1 MAETSKSFNLVK
13 TTCASSCPAVREGL
27 PLDVLKEVL
36 PPDVV
41 LLGFQVVIKINPYG
55 GDVVD
60 AHAVFPQPLVQTI
73 ESQITILDVDPVK
86 MHPMS
91 VL

>member
-1 MAETSKSFNLVK
+1 LKNKVLSWSP
-13 TTCASSCPAVREGL
+13 CPAG
-27 PLDVLKEVL
+27 KEVL
-36 PPDVV
+36 APDV

-55 GDVVD
+55 GDAVD
-60 AHAVFPQPLVQTI
+60 THAVFPQPLVQTT
-73 ESQITILDVDPVK
+73 ESQITISYVDPVK

>member
-1 MAETSKSFNLVK
+1 MATNSLAF
-13 TTCASSCPAVREGL
+13 CPAG
-27 PLDVLKEVL
+27 KEVL
-36 PPDVV
+36 APDV

-73 ESQITILDVDPVK
+73 ESQITIMDVDPVK
-86 MHPMS
+86 MHPVS

>member
-1 MAETSKSFNLVK
+1 MLLLVPSALKTMAAVMLSP
-13 TTCASSCPAVREGL
+13 CPAGREVL

-60 AHAVFPQPLVQTI
+60 AHAVFPQPLLQTTTNT
-73 ESQITILDVDPVK
+73 SQRKRKT
-86 MHPMS
+86 
-91 VL
+91 

>member
-1 MAETSKSFNLVK
+1 MELLVL
-13 TTCASSCPAVREGL
+13 SGSPCPAGREGL
-27 PLDVLKEVL
+27 PLDALREVL

-41 LLGFQVVIKINPYG
+41 LLDLQVVIDINPYG

-60 AHAVFPQPLVQTI
+60 AHAVLPQPLVQTI
-73 ESQITILDVDPVK
+73 ESQITIMDVDPVK
-86 MHPMS
+86 MHPVS